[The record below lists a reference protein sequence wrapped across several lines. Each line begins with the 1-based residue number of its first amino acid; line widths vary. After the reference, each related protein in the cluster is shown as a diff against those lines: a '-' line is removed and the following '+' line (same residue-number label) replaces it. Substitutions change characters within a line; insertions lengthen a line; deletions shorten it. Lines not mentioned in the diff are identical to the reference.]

1 MKFGVNLLAHGELFG
16 GAERQIIMLA
26 AGLLRRGIDVRA
38 EVFWEGQLAA
48 ELRALGTPVR
58 CASAKEIFSRTPH
71 PAPRAA
77 YPFVAHS
84 HGPRG
89 TFLAARRKDRPLI
102 RTEHGLL
109 ETDAA
114 LTLRSLRPRAIRLW
128 EEHCFRSAGATLVYV
143 TSDLLKRRPARLG
156 ALPSRVIY
164 NGVELPDPS
173 GLPVPAELQP
183 ARFNMVFA
191 GRFEPTKAPVDCAL
205 AACSLPQDSRGHLV
219 MLGDGPLR
227 SQVAAVVAA
236 SPAGKDRVS
245 MPGFRTD
252 ALNFLAHAD
261 AVVIP
266 SLHEGLPYT
275 AMEAL
280 GFGVPLI
287 ASDVGGLRE
296 VLRDGRTALLVPPSQ
311 PDRLMQ
317 AMLKLE
323 RDAGLRETL
332 IQQGRSFQL
341 AELSASAMVDSY
353 IELYRQVLEPQ
364 RLAGCANTETCSRGN
379 SQASSV

>member
-16 GAERQIIMLA
+16 GAERQLLMLA

-38 EVFWEGQLAA
+38 EVFWDRQLAA
-48 ELRALGTPVR
+48 ELRTAGTPVR
-58 CASAKEIFSRTPH
+58 CASAKEIFSRSPH

-89 TFLAARRKDRPLI
+89 TFLAARRKDLPLV

-128 EEHCFRSAGATLVYV
+128 EEHCFRTARATLVYV
-143 TSDLLKRRPARLG
+143 TSDLLKRRPARLRN
-156 ALPSRVIY
+156 LSSRVIY
-164 NGVELPDPS
+164 NGVELPDRS
-173 GLPVPAELQP
+173 TLPVPAELDRD
-183 ARFNMVFA
+183 RFNIVFA
-191 GRFEPTKAPVDCAL
+191 GRLEPTKAPVDAAL
-205 AACSLPQDSRGHLV
+205 AACQLPPDSRGHLV
-219 MLGDGPLR
+219 MLGDGPLQP
-227 SQVAAVVAA
+227 QVAEVVTTAA
-236 SPAGKDRVS
+236 GGKDRVS
-245 MPGFRTD
+245 MLGFRSD

-261 AVVIP
+261 AVIMP

-287 ASDVGGLRE
+287 ASDVGGLHE
-296 VLRDGRTALLVPPSQ
+296 VLRDRQTAVLVPPAQ
-311 PDRLMQ
+311 PERLMQ
-317 AMLKLE
+317 AMLEVE
-323 RDAGLRETL
+323 RNEALRTTL
-332 IQQGRSFQL
+332 NQQGRSFQL
-341 AELSASAMVDSY
+341 AELSAAAMVDRY
-353 IELYRQVLEPQ
+353 IELYSQVLEPQ
-364 RLAGCANTETCSRGN
+364 ARAAHANT
-379 SQASSV
+379 QASSA